1 MTSPAKKLFKTAL
14 SALMAVSIASA
25 SMVGPAAAA
34 GSFSLTILPAAGE
47 DADALRAGM
56 QIFNL
61 INSLE
66 QSGGVISQNGTGNGA
81 MMGQNGSNNFGTI
94 WQEGK
99 GHSGN
104 LQQSGNGNAYGIYQF
119 GENTNVNVNQFGN
132 GQTGATFVFGF

>member
-1 MTSPAKKLFKTAL
+1 MTFTAKKLFKSAMTAL
-14 SALMAVSIASA
+14 VAVSIASA
-25 SMVGPAAAA
+25 SMVAPAAAA
-34 GSFSLTILPAAGE
+34 GSFSVTILPAAGE

-81 MMGQNGSNNFGTI
+81 MMGQNGNGNFGTI
-94 WQEGK
+94 WQEGN

-104 LQQSGNGNAYGIYQF
+104 LQQNGNGNSYGIYQF
-119 GENTNVNVNQFGN
+119 GENTNVDVNQFGN
-132 GQTGATFVFGF
+132 GQTGATFIFGF